1 MTNWLDRQVSARVL
15 LAWLCLTA
23 PSMLVSSSPA
33 VRAAQL
39 AVLIVVAVGMRRRIR
54 WGRTAL
60 FFAAVVVFNLATPGG
75 RVLAAPAGIPVTAGA
90 LEVGLTKAFGLTG
103 LLVLSKAGIRRDLRL
118 PGRAGRL
125 LDLTLAYVRAF
136 LSADVKLLA
145 RDPVGRLDNLLRDG
159 AARGGCRS
167 GYHSHSGDAAGRRR
181 PGRPVTAASWAA
193 APWWRI
199 SEIDGR
205 IGMKAGSA

>member
-1 MTNWLDRQVSARVL
+1 ML

-60 FFAAVVVFNLATPGG
+60 FFAAVVAFNLATPGG
-75 RVLAAPAGIPVTAGA
+75 RVLAAPAGIPLTAGA
-90 LEVGLTKAFGLTG
+90 LEVGLTKALGLTG
-103 LLVLSKAGIRRDLRL
+103 LLLLSKAGIRRDLRL

-136 LSADVKLLA
+136 LAADVKLLA
-145 RDPVGRLDNLLRDG
+145 RDPVGRLDNLLCDVQRAVDT
-159 AARGGCRS
+159 AS
-167 GYHSHSGDAAGRRR
+167 DAVATPTTPLGIAIMTA
-181 PGRPVTAASWAA
+181 VTAVSWTAVL
-193 APWWRI
+193 
-199 SEIDGR
+199 
-205 IGMKAGSA
+205 AGELSW